1 MAKWA
6 DYLISEVS
14 YGENNLITKIM
25 QHQDNGKTISQGEII
40 DRDTLTNNLG
50 HGAKYMTVYSASS
63 RFKVGKN
70 VKYFRA
76 FDGHYIRIDNNKVN
90 HDNLGD
96 LPELGESHLLQTMNK
111 PEETPEVAA
120 DVKPEVAADVKP
132 EVAADVK
139 PEVAADVKPEVAADV
154 KPGDDIIVKALKVAK
169 FQSSEPDPVIKI
181 KPKAK
186 AKAKPKAKAKAKPKA
201 KAKAKPKAKR
211 K

>member
-139 PEVAADVKPEVAADV
+139 P
-154 KPGDDIIVKALKVAK
+154 GDDIIVKALKVAK

-201 KAKAKPKAKR
+201 KAKAKAKPKAKR

>member
-139 PEVAADVKPEVAADV
+139 P
-154 KPGDDIIVKALKVAK
+154 GDDIIVKALKVAK

>member
-201 KAKAKPKAKR
+201 KR

>member
-139 PEVAADVKPEVAADV
+139 PEVAADVKP
-154 KPGDDIIVKALKVAK
+154 GDDIIVKALKVAK

-201 KAKAKPKAKR
+201 KR

>member
-14 YGENNLITKIM
+14 YGTNNLITKIK
-25 QHQDNGKTISQGEII
+25 QHHDNGKTISQGEII

-50 HGAKYMTVYSASS
+50 HGAKYMTVYSSLS
-63 RFKVGKN
+63 RFKIGKN

-96 LPELGESHLLQTMNK
+96 LPELGESHILQIMNK
-111 PEETPEVAA
+111 PDVTPEV
-120 DVKPEVAADVKP
+120 DF
-132 EVAADVK
+132 
-139 PEVAADVKPEVAADV
+139 DV
-154 KPGDDIIVKALKVAK
+154 KPGDDIIVNALKVAK
-169 FQSSEPDPVIKI
+169 FQSSEPEIIV
-181 KPKAK
+181 K

-201 KAKAKPKAKR
+201 KAKAKAK
-211 K
+211 

>member
-139 PEVAADVKPEVAADV
+139 P
-154 KPGDDIIVKALKVAK
+154 GDDIIVKALKVAK

-186 AKAKPKAKAKAKPKA
+186 AKAKPKAK
-201 KAKAKPKAKR
+201 R

>member
-139 PEVAADVKPEVAADV
+139 PEVAADVKP
-154 KPGDDIIVKALKVAK
+154 GDDIIVKALKVAK